1 MKILPIFILWAF
13 LFFLLPKLMG
23 SKKKSTQEDLPNA
36 QQNVPENT
44 QGNTQAPNANMDFW
58 RTWGLEAEPTIV
70 EPMKSEKMEPE
81 LRPTTV
87 LKHEHETVSVQEAN
101 TSDWV
106 EKPNAWRGKISG
118 KDIKRGL
125 IMKEILGAPRA
136 FNPYGKDV

>member
-23 SKKKSTQEDLPNA
+23 SKKKSMQGDSTNA
-36 QQNVPENT
+36 QQNIPENVP
-44 QGNTQAPNANMDFW
+44 GNTQAPNANMDFW
-58 RTWGLEAEPTIV
+58 RTWGIEAEPTIV
-70 EPMKSEKMEPE
+70 EPMKSEKMESE
-81 LRPTTV
+81 TRPTTV
-87 LKHEHETVSVQEAN
+87 LKHEHEIVSVQEVN

-118 KDIKRGL
+118 KDIKRGP

-136 FNPYGKDV
+136 FKPYGNDV